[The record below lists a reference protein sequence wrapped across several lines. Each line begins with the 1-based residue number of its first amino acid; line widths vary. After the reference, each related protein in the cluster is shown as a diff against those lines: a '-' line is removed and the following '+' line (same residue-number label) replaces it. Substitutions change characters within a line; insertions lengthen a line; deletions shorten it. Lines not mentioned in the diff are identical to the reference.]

1 MRGTG
6 PFDTTPIWE
15 DSEGDEGGFGM
26 GVGLCGW
33 GDGVGGEGIRG
44 GGLGAGLVPPLPPP
58 GDPVPLLIGGGGLPG
73 NSSET
78 KKKPKIN
85 ITSHS
90 VLLSFFVIFFFFLW
104 QPFKIGQVKKQS
116 LLSTIF
122 FFSIYFQIFP
132 LL

>member
-6 PFDTTPIWE
+6 PFDTTLIWD

-33 GDGVGGEGIRG
+33 GDGVGGVGIRG

-78 KKKPKIN
+78 GGEKN
-85 ITSHS
+85 EN
-90 VLLSFFVIFFFFLW
+90 
-104 QPFKIGQVKKQS
+104 
-116 LLSTIF
+116 
-122 FFSIYFQIFP
+122 
-132 LL
+132 